1 MSRSPR
7 PEARPANWRDRLEE
21 LAEFWWTQTRVS
33 FWVGGS
39 CSSCATLRWMK
50 PQPECPFRSASIWRN
65 DAVHLGFVH
74 FEEIL
79 VAKLL
84 LTQVA
89 ICFRIDDSARNMLLR
104 GGYRWNEGRSN
115 QRAGIDCRDWR
126 SCRWRGPKW
135 GKIHQSGRWLVDS
148 AAAAAAVQERS
159 GEAMA
164 RSALR
169 LQSQKEFHNK
179 LVTGTIKV
187 EGALS
192 LLGGKVTKTCC
203 SMIAFYLFIY
213 FFWDG
218 GGCRVP
224 AAASQELVQENKNT
238 KDSHLRDCIHYI
250 RIWQNKSKGKRKE
263 GPDKQT
269 FCFLPTSA
277 PLWLLIL
284 FSSSFSLFNQME
296 IHYDTLA
303 HEETIVNA
311 LPSAV
316 RKSKKNKRMLYG
328 SWENKQLFF
337 STRKRLCKTNLPLP
351 LRVTPGC
358 SRASILVVCRVL
370 TATRD
375 LSTSGV
381 SGLRGRRKKNFFL
394 WLLCYNRL
402 ADTCWNTL
410 NDRPLNTFPRKK
422 QSKADENFNIRI
434 PSVRKK
440 RFFFIV

>member
-1 MSRSPR
+1 M
-7 PEARPANWRDRLEE
+7 
-21 LAEFWWTQTRVS
+21 
-33 FWVGGS
+33 
-39 CSSCATLRWMK
+39 
-50 PQPECPFRSASIWRN
+50 
-65 DAVHLGFVH
+65 HLGFVH

-104 GGYRWNEGRSN
+104 GDYRWNEGRSN

-213 FFWDG
+213 FF
-218 GGCRVP
+218 
-224 AAASQELVQENKNT
+224 
-238 KDSHLRDCIHYI
+238 
-250 RIWQNKSKGKRKE
+250 
-263 GPDKQT
+263 
-269 FCFLPTSA
+269 
-277 PLWLLIL
+277 
-284 FSSSFSLFNQME
+284 
-296 IHYDTLA
+296 
-303 HEETIVNA
+303 
-311 LPSAV
+311 
-316 RKSKKNKRMLYG
+316 
-328 SWENKQLFF
+328 
-337 STRKRLCKTNLPLP
+337 
-351 LRVTPGC
+351 
-358 SRASILVVCRVL
+358 
-370 TATRD
+370 
-375 LSTSGV
+375 
-381 SGLRGRRKKNFFL
+381 
-394 WLLCYNRL
+394 
-402 ADTCWNTL
+402 
-410 NDRPLNTFPRKK
+410 
-422 QSKADENFNIRI
+422 
-434 PSVRKK
+434 
-440 RFFFIV
+440 